1 MSAENKGLVRRLFQ
15 EVWNRGKLA
24 AAEEI
29 LASTYVSHGD
39 APDVLSVG
47 VLAFQRRV
55 SGVLS
60 RFADFEVTLQDLI
73 AEEDKVVARWSTY
86 ATDKRDRLDIAS
98 ASRILRIAEIGI
110 FRVDAGR
117 IIAESWVSSSQSVDG
132 LLHQTDKAVS
142 RVLDS
147 SSAEELISFPPS

>member
-15 EVWNRGKLA
+15 EVWNSGNLA

-86 ATDKRDRLDIAS
+86 ATDRRDRLDIAS
-98 ASRILRIAEIGI
+98 ASRILRTAEIGI

-117 IIAESWVSSSQSVDG
+117 IAESWVSSSQSIAG
-132 LLHQTDKAVS
+132 LLHQTDKVIS
-142 RVLDS
+142 RVLDP
-147 SSAEELISFPPS
+147 SSAEELIPFPSS